1 MYRNKAPI
9 DILTLITFL
18 QDNGLLQKIGGVKV
32 LIDIQIP
39 NLVYLEEYLRLVKDK
54 FIRRSL
60 IKLGYEAINSGYI
73 TNIPLENMLNDFENK
88 LFNITMKLR
97 HKNYLAVQNY
107 LTKFFRTKEKS
118 LDPTLSG
125 LASVL

>member
-1 MYRNKAPI
+1 
-9 DILTLITFL
+9 LIS
-18 QDNGLLQKIGGVKV
+18 
-32 LIDIQIP
+32 QIP

-88 LFNITMKLR
+88 FNINNEIKTQ
-97 HKNYLAVQNY
+97 NYLAVQNY
-107 LTKFFRTKEKS
+107 LTKFFS
-118 LDPTLSG
+118 N
-125 LASVL
+125 

>member
-1 MYRNKAPI
+1 
-9 DILTLITFL
+9 
-18 QDNGLLQKIGGVKV
+18 
-32 LIDIQIP
+32 
-39 NLVYLEEYLRLVKDK
+39 VKDK

-88 LFNITMKLR
+88 LFINNEIKTQKLFSSAELLN
-97 HKNYLAVQNY
+97 KI
-107 LTKFFRTKEKS
+107 FFELKEKS

-125 LASVL
+125 LASGFYNLDS

>member
-1 MYRNKAPI
+1 
-9 DILTLITFL
+9 LIS
-18 QDNGLLQKIGGVKV
+18 
-32 LIDIQIP
+32 QIP

-88 LFNITMKLR
+88 LFNINNEIKTQ
-97 HKNYLAVQNY
+97 NYLAVQNY
-107 LTKFFRTKEKS
+107 LTKFFS
-118 LDPTLSG
+118 N
-125 LASVL
+125 